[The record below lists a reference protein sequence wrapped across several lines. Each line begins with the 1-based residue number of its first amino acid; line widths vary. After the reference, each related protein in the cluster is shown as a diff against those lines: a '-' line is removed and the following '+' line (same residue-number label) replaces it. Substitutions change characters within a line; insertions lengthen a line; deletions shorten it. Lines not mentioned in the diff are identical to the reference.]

1 MRIVK
6 GNHRSLAGGLVKQV
20 ENSFR
25 KIVGLDGTTRHADNR
40 NARLGFPV
48 PTQIVENSHGASG
61 ISLHGV
67 DTAVSSASAGDQ
79 YQQCLSC
86 DKIDSLA
93 RGHWL
98 TGLGSI

>member
-25 KIVGLDGTTRHADNR
+25 KIVGLDRTTRHADNW

-48 PTQIVENSHGASG
+48 PSQIVENSHRASG

-67 DTAVSSASAGDQ
+67 ETAVRSASAAAQ
-79 YQQCLSC
+79 YLQCLPRET
-86 DKIDSLA
+86 IYPLA
-93 RGHWL
+93 RVRRL
-98 TGLGSI
+98 T